1 MTVSEALKNWLR
13 GCDCVEIV
21 DVDTDRLEANAES
34 LGLYKQAQRETTA
47 FLDGSAEITEYYYFL
62 ARWPTTLESERVNS
76 QTIMSNLESWI
87 EDKNLGNELPEV
99 PGVERVFVANG
110 FYMLEAESDDAVYQ
124 VSIGITYLKE
134 RK

>member
-99 PGVERVFVANG
+99 PGVEKVFVANG
-110 FYMLEAESDDAVYQ
+110 FYMLEAESDEAVYQ

>member
-47 FLDGSAEITEYYYFL
+47 FLDGSAEITDYYYFL

>member
-1 MTVSEALKNWLR
+1 MTVSEALKNWMR

-87 EDKNLGNELPEV
+87 EDKNMDDELPEV

-110 FYMLEAESDDAVYQ
+110 FYMLEAESDEAVYQ

>member
-1 MTVSEALKNWLR
+1 MTISEALKNWLR

-62 ARWPTTLESERVNS
+62 ARWPTTLEAERINS

-87 EDKNLGNELPEV
+87 EDKNMDDELPEV
-99 PGVERVFVANG
+99 QGVERVFVANG

-134 RK
+134 RN

>member
-1 MTVSEALKNWLR
+1 MTVSEAIKNWLR

-21 DVDTDRLEANAES
+21 DMDTDRLEANAES

-47 FLDGSAEITEYYYFL
+47 FLDGSAEVTEYYYFL

>member
-62 ARWPTTLESERVNS
+62 ARWPTTLESERINS

-87 EDKNLGNELPEV
+87 ENKNMDDELPEV
-99 PGVERVFVANG
+99 PGVEKVFVANG
-110 FYMLEAESDDAVYQ
+110 F
-124 VSIGITYLKE
+124 
-134 RK
+134 